1 MNTPPRANIL
11 VVDDEQSL
19 LDVVTAMLTD
29 AGYSVHTAVNPKKA
43 LAWLDSVDWKV
54 DLIVSDVLMPEMDG
68 LSFVRLIRQRGKPVA
83 LLLISAFV
91 VAEDLWGEHSGVPFL
106 AKPFRQHE
114 LVQAV
119 ENCLTEFRGS
129 RPPY

>member
-1 MNTPPRANIL
+1 MNNSPRAKIL

-29 AGYSVHTAVNPKKA
+29 AGFSVHTAISARKA
-43 LAWLDSVDWKV
+43 LAWLDTEGWKV
-54 DLIVSDVLMPEMDG
+54 DLVISDVLMPEMDG
-68 LSFVRLIRQRGKPVA
+68 LSFCNVVRQRAKGPA

-91 VAEDLWGEHSGVPFL
+91 VAEDLWGEHSAIPFL
-106 AKPFRQHE
+106 AKPFHQAE

-119 ENCLTEFRGS
+119 ENCLTKRRGP
-129 RPPY
+129 RPPL